1 MKHRWGKGKKGNA
14 NSLPNGAK
22 IEFVT
27 VGGRTSAVVPSV
39 QKKTG
44 PVAGDVKKEIGY
56 DNGVGAAESTDLDS
70 KIEGAAISK
79 SRKKNKAHIEGESP
93 PQAVHKHVNGSKA
106 TNSPRGKKTNLE
118 PAGDLTEPSKPPEK
132 KRKAPSSDQTNGDAP
147 KEGKTKRAKPAE
159 TKTPNEQ
166 PHGLR
171 RSARV
176 SGKDV

>member
-1 MKHRWGKGKKGNA
+1 MKYRWGKGKKGNA

-22 IEFVT
+22 IEFMT
-27 VGGRTSAVVPSV
+27 VGGRTSAIVPSV

-44 PVAGDVKKEIGY
+44 PVAGDVKKEVGY
-56 DNGVGAAESTDLDS
+56 DNGVGATESTDLDG
-70 KIEGAAISK
+70 KNEGAAISK
-79 SRKKNKAHIEGESP
+79 SSKKNKAHIEGESP
-93 PQAVHKHVNGSKA
+93 PQAHHKHVNGSKA
-106 TNSPRGKKTNLE
+106 TRSPRGKKTNLG
-118 PAGDLTEPSKPPEK
+118 PAGDLTEPSKAPEK
-132 KRKAPSSDQTNGDAP
+132 KRKAPSSGQANGDAP